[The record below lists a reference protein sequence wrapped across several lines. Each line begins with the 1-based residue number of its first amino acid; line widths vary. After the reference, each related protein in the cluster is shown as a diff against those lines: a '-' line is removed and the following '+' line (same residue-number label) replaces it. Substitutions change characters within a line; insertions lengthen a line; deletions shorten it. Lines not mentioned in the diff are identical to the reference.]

1 MKLYSGACE
10 RNRDP
15 ILGVLAKLLPR
26 SGNVLEIA
34 SGTGMH
40 AVYFARSLPNIVWQ
54 PSDVE
59 HQALASISAWRD
71 EEPVSNLLAPIRLD
85 MTERGWEIDVGLNEV
100 HCIFNANMVHI
111 APWIVAQGL
120 FRGASSLLKA
130 GAPLVLYGPFR
141 FAGRTAESNERFH
154 ESLRSRDPSWGV
166 RDSEALCVEAQNT
179 GFEYEA
185 CHALPANNHILVFRR
200 R

>member
-40 AVYFARSLPNIVWQ
+40 AVHFARSLPNIVWQ

-59 HQALASISAWRD
+59 PQALASISAWRD
-71 EEPVSNLLAPIRLD
+71 EEPVSNLLSPIRLD
-85 MTERGWEIDVGLNEV
+85 MTKHGWETDVGLNEV
-100 HCIFNANMVHI
+100 HGILKITHFVQWFQENA
-111 APWIVAQGL
+111 L
-120 FRGASSLLKA
+120 SLL
-130 GAPLVLYGPFR
+130 PF
-141 FAGRTAESNERFH
+141 F
-154 ESLRSRDPSWGV
+154 
-166 RDSEALCVEAQNT
+166 
-179 GFEYEA
+179 
-185 CHALPANNHILVFRR
+185 
-200 R
+200 